1 VLTCVFYLF
10 FGKNALPLRNKTPV
24 WQESGQG
31 PDFSAT
37 PTSNKSKKDLMNTR
51 RSFLKKSGAAGL
63 AASALGFPNL
73 LHAQNKGEKLRLA
86 VIGSGGKGG
95 SHINQI
101 TGAGDIVTAFADVD
115 KTAWGNVTQHWAD
128 AKGYQDYR
136 KLFDAEMK
144 NFDAVMIATPDHHHF
159 MPTVLAMLGGKHC
172 YTQKPLTHT
181 VWEARQLNQG
191 VQKLKLA
198 TQMGNQGHSN
208 GGNRRIYEFVNGG
221 LLGDVTEIHCFS
233 NRPIWPQGIER
244 PQGTDMIPDTLD
256 WDLWL
261 GPAQPRPFKKDVYHA
276 FKWRGWYDFGGG
288 ALADMACH
296 TMDSIF
302 MSLNPGYPTSV
313 EVLEINGHTTET
325 FPKGSII
332 KWSYGP
338 GKLPNGKDR
347 PAFVVYWYDGKLKN
361 DKGEDVPAADVALTK
376 IPAPLLVM
384 PDGGQ
389 VRLPNSGNVYIGSK
403 NSLLVTG
410 DYGDNS
416 RILPLAQGKDVGEP
430 PKLLE
435 RLGAGGEPEHYGD
448 WRVAC
453 VGEKPWNH
461 PGSNFTYAAPFT
473 ETVLLG
479 NVALHVGKGQRL
491 DWDAANMKFTNSGEA
506 NKYTN
511 KVYREGWNIKLV

>member
-1 VLTCVFYLF
+1 M
-10 FGKNALPLRNKTPV
+10 NN
-24 WQESGQG
+24 
-31 PDFSAT
+31 
-37 PTSNKSKKDLMNTR
+37 TSR
-51 RSFLKKSGAAGL
+51 RSFLKSTGLVAGAL
-63 AASALGFPNL
+63 SFPSI
-73 LHAQNKGEKLRLA
+73 LHAQNKGEKLK
-86 VIGSGGKGG
+86 IGLIASGGKGG

-101 TGAGDIVTAFADVD
+101 VGAGDIVTAFCDVD
-115 KTAWGNVTQHWAD
+115 KNAWGGATKHWPD

-136 KLFDAEMK
+136 QLFDKEMK
-144 NFDAVMIATPDHHHF
+144 NFDAVMVATPDHHHF

-181 VWEARQLNQG
+181 VWEARQLHQG

-208 GGNRRIYEFVNGG
+208 EGNRKIYEFVNSGA
-221 LLGDVTEIHCFS
+221 LGDVTEIHCVS
-233 NRPIWPQGIER
+233 DRPIWPQGLQR
-244 PQGTDMIPDTLD
+244 PDGEDPVPANLD

-261 GPAQPRPFKKDVYHA
+261 GPAPKRPFKKGVYHD

-302 MSLNPGYPTSV
+302 MSMNPGYPLSV

-347 PAFVVYWYDGKLKN
+347 PAFDVYWYDGKLNRDGK
-361 DKGEDVPAADVALTK
+361 DIAASDVLVTKVPAE
-376 IPAPLLVM
+376 LLLL
-384 PDGGQ
+384 PDGQKMTLKG
-389 VRLPNSGNVYIGSK
+389 SGNLYVGSK
-403 NSLLVTG
+403 AGLMVNG
-410 DYGDNS
+410 DYGERS
-416 RILPLAQGKDVGEP
+416 RIVPVSKAKEIGTP
-430 PKLLE
+430 PQMLE
-435 RLGAGGEPEHYGD
+435 RVGKGGEQDHYND

-473 ETVLLG
+473 ETILLG
-479 NVALHVGKGQRL
+479 NVALHVGLGKKL
-491 DWDAANMKFTNSGEA
+491 EWDAASMSFKNSPEA

-511 KVYREGWNIKLV
+511 KEYRAGWGIKLV

>member
-1 VLTCVFYLF
+1 MMT
-10 FGKNALPLRNKTPV
+10 N
-24 WQESGQG
+24 
-31 PDFSAT
+31 
-37 PTSNKSKKDLMNTR
+37 R
-51 RSFLKKSGAAGL
+51 RSFLKKTGAGL
-63 AASALGFPNL
+63 AAGALGFPNI
-73 LHAQNKGEKLRLA
+73 LHAQNKGEKLK
-86 VIGSGGKGG
+86 IGLIASGGKGQA
-95 SHINQI
+95 HINQI
-101 TGAGDIVTAFADVD
+101 KGAGDIVTAFCDVD
-115 KTAWGNVTQHWAD
+115 KSAWGHATKEWAD

-136 KLFDAEMK
+136 VLFDKEMK

-159 MPTVLAMLGGKHC
+159 MPTVLAMQGGKHC

-181 VWEARQLNQG
+181 VWEARQLHQG

-208 GGNRRIYEFVNGG
+208 NGNRRIYEFVNGG
-221 LLGDVTEIHCFS
+221 ILGDVTEIHCFS
-233 NRPIWPQGIER
+233 NRPIWPQGLER
-244 PQGTDMIPDTLD
+244 PPGEDPVPADLD
-256 WDLWL
+256 WDIWL
-261 GPAQPRPFKKDVYHA
+261 GPAPKRPFKGNRLYHD
-276 FKWRGWYDFGGG
+276 FSWRGWYDFGGG

-302 MSLNPGYPTSV
+302 MSMHPGYPTSV
-313 EVLEINGHTTET
+313 EVLEINGHTSEM

-338 GKLPNGKDR
+338 GKLPNGQDR
-347 PAFVVYWYDGKLKN
+347 PAFDVYWYDGKLKN

-376 IPAPLLVM
+376 IRKELITGA
-384 PDGGQ
+384 DGNLI
-389 VRLPNSGNVYIGSK
+389 RLPQSGNVYVGSK

-410 DYGDNS
+410 DYGDSS
-416 RILPLAQGKDVGEP
+416 RIIPASKGEGQGPP

-435 RLGAGGEPEHYGD
+435 RLGKGNEQDHYND

-453 VGEKPWNH
+453 VGEKPWDH

-479 NVALHVGKGQRL
+479 NVALRVGKGKKL
-491 DWDAANMKFTNSGEA
+491 DWDAANMKFTNSEEA

-511 KVYREGWNIKLV
+511 KEYREGWGIKLV